1 MSRVVYC
8 GVCTMPP
15 EYCRYHPKYD
25 KCLAWM
31 KDNLPDLFK
40 KEIEDIEDRNPK
52 IAKKCRHLWDD
63 SAPQPEMKASNDED
77 NDDNTN
83 QNKNQNQNLNQN
95 QNQSQPKK
103 SRKRGGKRNKN
114 RGKNNNNNNNQN
126 EQTKQVQIMESQ
138 VNYQQNVAEQNMND
152 IQGMLDKLSTS
163 PSGSPSKG
171 ILKNKNPNYAQEQ
184 QNLNDSQLNSGDEED
199 EDGLDNLQYLGA
211 AGNRNA
217 ARGPPSR
224 KATKQKKRKKKNKR
238 FRHKTNKDEDEEE
251 DEEKKKQEE
260 EEEETR
266 EQKQKR
272 VKFEKMRNKKVP
284 KNIVEVTLENRKGN
298 KRVTIVRGFIE
309 KSKDKEQRIK
319 SEFMKKFATSC
330 MITFQNQGS
339 DKGPKQVVLM
349 GDKRY
354 DFMKYLKDKFPKAGK
369 LLYYKT
375 KRYGLTPAI
384 DPDHG
389 FIMPP
394 P

>member
-1 MSRVVYC
+1 MQER
-8 GVCTMPP
+8 
-15 EYCRYHPKYD
+15 
-25 KCLAWM
+25 
-31 KDNLPDLFK
+31 KDNESDNEEQQQKPQQKGK
-40 KEIEDIEDRNPK
+40 KKRGG
-52 IAKKCRHLWDD
+52 
-63 SAPQPEMKASNDED
+63 
-77 NDDNTN
+77 
-83 QNKNQNQNLNQN
+83 
-95 QNQSQPKK
+95 
-103 SRKRGGKRNKN
+103 RKRGKGN
-114 RGKNNNNNNNQN
+114 RGKGKNNQN
-126 EQTKQVQIMESQ
+126 DDENDQNQQTKQVQIMEDQ
-138 VNYQQNVAEQNMND
+138 VNEQQDIAQQNMDD

-163 PSGSPSKG
+163 PNKS
-171 ILKNKNPNYAQEQ
+171 ILKNKRNPNYAQEQ
-184 QNLNDSQLNSGDEED
+184 QNLNDSQLNSDGDD
-199 EDGLDNLQYLGA
+199 SDDIGGPNFLGA
-211 AGNRNA
+211 AGNRNK

-224 KATKQKKRKKKNKR
+224 KDTKKKKRKKKHNRDRRRPKG
-238 FRHKTNKDEDEEE
+238 EEEEE
-251 DEEKKKQEE
+251 DDENKQNEE
-260 EEEETR
+260 EEEETM
-266 EQKQKR
+266 EQRQKR

-330 MITFQNQGS
+330 MITFQNQGA

-375 KRYGLTPAI
+375 KKYGLTPAV

-389 FIMPP
+389 FVMPP